1 MDNQT
6 VKETARETLARV
18 REDSINERI
27 SVYSDFIYL
36 AHNDYVIHNDYKQ
49 EIDFSNYGYL
59 EYCLFAEC
67 LNLFN
72 NYGYDEL
79 TKFINELEDII

>member
-6 VKETARETLARV
+6 VQESAKETLARV
-18 REDSINERI
+18 REESINLGI

-59 EYCLFAEC
+59 EYCLFADA
-67 LNLFN
+67 LKLFQN
-72 NYGYDEL
+72 NGYDQI
-79 TKFINELEDII
+79 TKIIEELEEE

>member
-18 REDSINERI
+18 RQESINLGI
-27 SVYSDFIYL
+27 TVYTDFIYL

-49 EIDFSNYGYL
+49 EIDFSDYGYL

-67 LNLFN
+67 LNLFQN
-72 NYGYDEL
+72 NGYDEL
-79 TKFINELEDII
+79 TKIIEELEDSE

>member
-1 MDNQT
+1 MDNTKVQESA
-6 VKETARETLARV
+6 KETLARV
-18 REDSINERI
+18 REESINLGI
-27 SVYSDFIYL
+27 SVYSDFVGL
-36 AHNDYVIHNDYKQ
+36 AHNDFENY

-72 NYGYDEL
+72 NYGYDSL
-79 TKFINELEDII
+79 TQIIDELEEE

>member
-18 REDSINERI
+18 REESINLGI

-79 TKFINELEDII
+79 TKFIDELEDIK

>member
-6 VKETARETLARV
+6 VQESAKETLERIRQ
-18 REDSINERI
+18 DSINLGL

-49 EIDFSNYGYL
+49 EIDFSNYGFL
-59 EYCLFAEC
+59 EYCLFADA
-67 LNLFN
+67 LKLFEN
-72 NYGYDEL
+72 NGYDQL
-79 TKFINELEDII
+79 TQLIDELEDSE